1 MGGILAAIEN
11 STTSVVECGKMNWRV
26 RKVSSAD
33 LARVGHAALAVAQ
46 HLDPPK
52 PKKGQKKKSDEDE
65 EKEFVSK
72 LTNSSSKHLE
82 TMAQLKDAIVAA
94 GLLAVGDPISG
105 EWEDV
110 RVVMEAKYADAQNG
124 VLWVGAL
131 PSNVSDACFEE
142 IMSLSTDGGAALERL
157 QAFRES
163 ARSSAR
169 NSSGRKNVR
178 KASK

>member
-11 STTSVVECGKMNWRV
+11 STTAVVECGKMNWRV

-46 HLDPPK
+46 HLENPNSDGT
-52 PKKGQKKKSDEDE
+52 PKKGKKDDD
-65 EKEFVSK
+65 KELVAK

-82 TMAQLKDAIVAA
+82 TMARLKDAIVAA
-94 GLLAVGDPISG
+94 GLLAVGDPLSG

-110 RVVMEAKYADAQNG
+110 RCVMDVKDADAQNG
-124 VLWVGAL
+124 KLWVGAL
-131 PSNVSDACFEE
+131 PSNVADACFEE

-163 ARSSAR
+163 ARSASR
-169 NSSGRKNVR
+169 NPSGRKNVR